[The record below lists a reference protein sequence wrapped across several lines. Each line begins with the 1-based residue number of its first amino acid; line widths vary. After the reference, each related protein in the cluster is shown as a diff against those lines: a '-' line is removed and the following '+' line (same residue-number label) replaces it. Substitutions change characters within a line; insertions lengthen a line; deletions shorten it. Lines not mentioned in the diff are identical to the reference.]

1 MNDIRFTQLRSDS
14 IRSLLVEMVE
24 DDAAATATRRPSR
37 RRWFVA
43 GAIAFGAIASVG
55 AAAVLADHAGWIA
68 LPSTDPSAAPSY
80 APIPSW
86 PVNANGQTYG
96 PQGNSPV
103 APDLILVDGTT
114 ATGGSVL
121 GYVYSKDLTKAENWG
136 GAPPT
141 SPAQAIKQQEEGRIK
156 YPNGQEVPVYKSDGK
171 TVVGIFRIGP

>member
-1 MNDIRFTQLRSDS
+1 MNDTRFTQLRSDS

-24 DDAAATATRRPSR
+24 DDAAAAATRRPSR

-43 GAIAFGAIASVG
+43 GAIAFGAVASVG
-55 AAAVLADHAGWIA
+55 AAAVVADHAGWIA

-96 PQGNSPV
+96 QQGNSPV

-121 GYVYSKDLTKAENWG
+121 GYVYSKELADADG
-136 GAPPT
+136 PMPT
-141 SPAQAIKQQEEGRIK
+141 SPAQAIERQEERKIK
-156 YPNGQEVPVYKSDGK
+156 YPNGHVIHIPVYKSDGK
-171 TVVGIFRIGP
+171 TVVGYFQFGP